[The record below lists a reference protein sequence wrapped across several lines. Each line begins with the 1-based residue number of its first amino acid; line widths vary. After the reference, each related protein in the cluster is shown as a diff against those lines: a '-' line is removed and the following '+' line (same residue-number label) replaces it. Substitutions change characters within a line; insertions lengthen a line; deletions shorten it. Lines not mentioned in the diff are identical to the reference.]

1 MSDRTAPER
10 DEGVD
15 ADGDDEIEL
24 ADVTTLRTRGDLEGL
39 LALARAHRTGTHGK
53 ARDMKSALD
62 AYVAAA
68 ELGSAEA
75 EHSAALFYLA
85 GGPVPQD
92 LKEGAARLRSAAE
105 KGSTP
110 AKVYLGNLYEL
121 GIHYAK
127 DAEKADVWYRAAA
140 RAAQIKDA
148 PDSPEYVR
156 QMAELGSARDF
167 LALSESGASKE
178 ELEPLLRK
186 AKAHGYGL
194 RVREAGDARPS
205 MTDPVGAGADARP
218 RPSGAEPPASV
229 TPAPAPTPKAAP
241 AKTDATAKDLA
252 PKDAP
257 KKEPPKPKPSPKK
270 PSRATPSRFTPGLG
284 LVAFLYASL
293 FVGAAAGA
301 GYALTEG
308 AKHLLLPRLG
318 ELPLIKTDVHYILPA
333 SLALFGVIPQL
344 LVYRAG
350 TVAKAFVGGALMAG
364 VGWAAW
370 GTGQAMFVA
379 SRGAQSLAFGVA
391 GFLALLLALG
401 VAGGAKPKREK
412 KKPSVSVWSDVD
424 DEP

>member
-1 MSDRTAPER
+1 
-10 DEGVD
+10 
-15 ADGDDEIEL
+15 
-24 ADVTTLRTRGDLEGL
+24 
-39 LALARAHRTGTHGK
+39 
-53 ARDMKSALD
+53 MKRALD

-140 RAAQIKDA
+140 RAAQIKDP
-148 PDSPEYVR
+148 PDSPEYVQ
-156 QMAELGSARDF
+156 QMAELGSARDY
-167 LALSESGASKE
+167 LALSEAGTAKE

-194 RVREAGDARPS
+194 RVRAEGDARPS
-205 MTDPVGAGADARP
+205 LVDPVPSSPAPRA
-218 RPSGAEPPASV
+218 RPSGADKAAAA
-229 TPAPAPTPKAAP
+229 TAAPTPGAAP
-241 AKTDATAKDLA
+241 AAKDPP

-257 KKEPPKPKPSPKK
+257 GKPAPTKEPAKPKPSAKK
-270 PSRATPSRFTPGLG
+270 PERPGPSRFTPGLG
-284 LVAFLYASL
+284 LVAFLYATL

-301 GYALTEG
+301 GFALTEG

-318 ELPLIKTDVHYILPA
+318 ELPLIKTDVHYIFPA
-333 SLALFGVIPQL
+333 TLALFGVLPQL

-350 TVAKAFVGGALMAG
+350 TVAKAVVGGAMMAG

-401 VAGGAKPKREK
+401 VAGGAKPKRVK